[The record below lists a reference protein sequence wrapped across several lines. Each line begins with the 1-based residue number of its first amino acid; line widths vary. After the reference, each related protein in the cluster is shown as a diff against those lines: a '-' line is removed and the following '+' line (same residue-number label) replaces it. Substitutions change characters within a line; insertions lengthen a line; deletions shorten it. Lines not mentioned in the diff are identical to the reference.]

1 VSQQGRGVMSQLA
14 RVLAAVVLVLA
25 LVVPAVVQARD
36 IPAPT
41 PPADG
46 EMAFVIDVTDG
57 DTIKVDRG
65 DGVVERLRYIGIDT
79 PETVHPDKPV
89 EPWGPEASAANE
101 ELVADQVVLLER
113 DISDRDQHDRLLRY
127 VWVETPEGWLM
138 VNEELVALG
147 LAEVRSYQ
155 PDTKHD
161 AYLREIEDEARRASA
176 GMHGSAVEQEDRSLL
191 DRILDSLFGRD

>member
-1 VSQQGRGVMSQLA
+1 MTQLA
-14 RVLAAVVLVLA
+14 RTFAAVVLVLT
-25 LVVPAVVQARD
+25 LVAPAAVQARD
-36 IPAPT
+36 IPMPT

-46 EMAFVIDVTDG
+46 EMAFVVDVTDG

-65 DGVVERLRYIGIDT
+65 DGVVECLRYIGIDT

-89 EPWGPEASAANE
+89 EPWGPEAAEANKT
-101 ELVADQVVLLER
+101 LVADQVVLLER
-113 DISDRDQHDRLLRY
+113 DVSDRDQYDRLLRY
-127 VWVETPEGWLM
+127 VWVETPEGWLTA
-138 VNEELVALG
+138 NAELVARG

-161 AYLREIEDEARRASA
+161 VYFRRVEDEARQAGA
-176 GMHGSAVEQEDRSLL
+176 GMHGPGVTGAPASEQDDRSLL